1 MDDFFESLSNLSNLI
16 KPEKQQELVRML
28 SPEEQEEYACVVAK
42 SSLMKKYIEDWMY
55 SKNVFWQKIEATIP
69 KGQLEREGVK
79 GLKIDEK
86 TNQLYYE
93 IA

>member
-1 MDDFFESLSNLSNLI
+1 MDNDFFRGLLNLDAS
-16 KPEKQQELVRML
+16 EKRPELVRML
-28 SPEEQEEYACVVAK
+28 STEEQEEYACVVAK

-55 SKNVFWQKIEATIP
+55 SKNAFWRKIEATIP